1 MESTDKKMLNNYI
14 SREIFK
20 IILKFACT
28 IGLTYLAVKH
38 DFFTKGN
45 GSLGYATGIFLT
57 FCIIY
62 FLCSVLQ
69 ASLQTCHSILVAIV
83 AGVILV
89 AILMVGLSFLPG
101 AVQGYVF
108 VVAIVIAIF
117 YDVIRLVVHAKSY
130 VKE

>member
-1 MESTDKKMLNNYI
+1 MVNNYI

-28 IGLTYLAVKH
+28 IGLTYLAVKY
-38 DFFTKGN
+38 DFFTKGT
-45 GSLGYATGIFLT
+45 GTLGYVAGIFLT

-69 ASLQTCHSILVAIV
+69 ASLQTCHSVIVAIV

-101 AVQGYVF
+101 EVQGYVF
-108 VVAIVIAIF
+108 IVAIVIAIL
-117 YDVIRLVVHAKSY
+117 YDVIRLVVHAKLY